1 MKMRGGRTQHDEL
14 DREISQRKKAE
25 AELKE
30 AYDNLK
36 STQEQLAQSEKMASI
51 GQLAAGVAHEI
62 NNPIGFISN
71 NIEMLASYIDD
82 YMKILKMYDDLMA
95 AVQQGDFEKAR
106 SEADEIKSFSSDI
119 DLEYI
124 LDDLKKLF
132 DQTQKGIERVQ
143 KIVKDL
149 RTFAREGVDTLSV
162 IKVEEV
168 IDSVL
173 SIVHGELRYKVD
185 LKKSYA
191 NTPFIKGSPQRLG
204 QVFINLLVNA
214 AQAIDQKGVVEIR
227 TYVEDKHV
235 CVDIRDTGRG
245 IKSENLKKIFDPF
258 FTTKPVGQGTGL
270 GLSVSYEIIKRH
282 GGDIRVQSQEGQ
294 GSTFTVSLPISQG
307 GA

>member
-1 MKMRGGRTQHDEL
+1 
-14 DREISQRKKAE
+14 
-25 AELKE
+25 
-30 AYDNLK
+30 
-36 STQEQLAQSEKMASI
+36 MASI

-95 AVQQGDFEKAR
+95 AVQQGNFEKAMV
-106 SEADEIKSFSSDI
+106 EAEDIKSFSKDI
-119 DLEYI
+119 NLEYI

-173 SIVHGELRYKVD
+173 SIVHGELRYKAD
-185 LKKSYA
+185 
-191 NTPFIKGSPQRLG
+191 
-204 QVFINLLVNA
+204 
-214 AQAIDQKGVVEIR
+214 
-227 TYVEDKHV
+227 
-235 CVDIRDTGRG
+235 
-245 IKSENLKKIFDPF
+245 
-258 FTTKPVGQGTGL
+258 
-270 GLSVSYEIIKRH
+270 
-282 GGDIRVQSQEGQ
+282 
-294 GSTFTVSLPISQG
+294 
-307 GA
+307 